1 MSTSRVK
8 YQKQF
13 FAISS
18 ATKDPANNTIIINTG
33 TVNHGLFN
41 GIPVTVT
48 SGASY
53 DAHTATITVANA
65 NTFIIGCNKH
75 IQNIDNY
82 CINGYISGQT
92 GPQAPQTLPRGTGCD
107 TVIQSYV
114 NGSGGASY
122 SIDVSLDNDH
132 WVTLSSVSHASV
144 SGNTQYVLIAPG
156 WAYMRANLT
165 SIGANTNLVLM
176 TSE

>member
-13 FAISS
+13 FPVASFV
-18 ATKDPANNTIIINTG
+18 KDSVNGIITIT
-33 TVNHGLFN
+33 TESNHGLFT
-41 GIPVTVT
+41 GIPVTIT

-53 DAHTATITVANA
+53 DAHTATITVTSA
-65 NTFIIGCNKH
+65 NTFTIGCNKH
-75 IQNIDNY
+75 MQNIDNY
-82 CINGYISGQT
+82 CINGFISGQT
-92 GPQAPQTLPRGTGCD
+92 GPQAPQTLPRGTGCN

-114 NGSGGASY
+114 TGSGGASY
-122 SIDVSLDNDH
+122 SIDLSLNNDH
-132 WVTLSSVSHASV
+132 WITLSSITHPTT
-144 SGNTQYVLIAPG
+144 SGNTQFVSIAPG
-156 WAYMRANLT
+156 WAYMRANLS

>member
-13 FAISS
+13 FPVSS
-18 ATKDPANNTIIINTG
+18 FSKDTANGLI
-33 TVNHGLFN
+33 TVTTSANHGLFT
-41 GIPVTVT
+41 GIPVTIT

-53 DAHTATITVANA
+53 DAHTATITVSSA

-82 CINGYISGQT
+82 CINGFITGQT
-92 GPQAPQTLPRGTGCD
+92 GPQAPHTLPRGTGCD
-107 TVIQSYV
+107 TVVQSYV
-114 NGSGGASY
+114 NGAGGAAY
-122 SIDVSLDNDH
+122 SVEVSLDNDH
-132 WVTLSSVSHASV
+132 WITLSTVTHPTTT
-144 SGNTQYVLIAPG
+144 GNTMFTLVSPG

-165 SIGANTNLVLM
+165 SIGSNTNLVLM

>member
-13 FAISS
+13 FAVSS
-18 ATKDPANNTIIINTG
+18 FSKDSTTVTITSTEDHN
-33 TVNHGLFN
+33 LFD
-41 GIPVTVT
+41 GIPVTIT

-53 DAHTATITVANA
+53 DAHTATITVTSA
-65 NTFIIGCNKH
+65 NTFTMGCTKH

-82 CINGYISGQT
+82 CINGYITGQT
-92 GPQAPQTLPRGTGCD
+92 GPQAPQTLPRGTGCN
-107 TVIQSYV
+107 TVVQSYV
-114 NGSGGASY
+114 TGTGGASY
-122 SIDVSLDNDH
+122 GVELSLDNDH
-132 WVTLSSVSHASV
+132 WVSFATITHGTT
-144 SGNTQYVLIAPG
+144 SGNTQFTTIAPG
-156 WAYMRANLT
+156 WTYMRANLT